1 MHTLTRPWGAL
12 HYRTDGPADE
22 PVVVFANSL
31 GTDLRLWDAVLP
43 LLPGIRAL
51 RFDKPGHGLSD
62 TRADLSIAAL
72 AEDAI
77 ALIESQA
84 EGPVIFVGLS
94 IGGMIGQEL
103 AARRPDLLRGLVLSN
118 TAAKM
123 GTAEA
128 WNARIA
134 AVQAGGIAG
143 IADAVMERWFAPAF
157 RATPALALW
166 RNMLVR
172 TPTDGYVAA
181 CAAIAAADLSVGTAG
196 LRLPT
201 LVIAGAEDGA
211 SPPDLVAAT
220 AALIP
225 GAAFHTIPG
234 AGHLPPVEA
243 PEAFAALL
251 TAFLKDI
258 P

>member
-12 HYRTDGPADE
+12 HYRTDGPADA

-62 TRADLSIAAL
+62 RRADLSIAAL

-84 EGPVIFVGLS
+84 DGPVVFVGLS

-134 AVQAGGIAG
+134 AVQAGGVAG
-143 IADAVMERWFAPAF
+143 IADAVMDRWFAPAF

-172 TPTDGYVAA
+172 TPADGYVAA
-181 CAAIAAADLSVGTAG
+181 CAAIAAADLSLGTAG

-220 AALIP
+220 ARLIP
-225 GAAFHTIPG
+225 DAAFHTIPG

>member
-12 HYRTDGPADE
+12 HYRTDGPADA

-62 TRADLSIAAL
+62 RRADLSIAAL

-84 EGPVIFVGLS
+84 EGPVVFVGLS

-134 AVQAGGIAG
+134 AVQAHGIET

-172 TPTDGYVAA
+172 TPADGYVAA
-181 CAAIAAADLSVGTAG
+181 CAAIADADLSLGTAG
-196 LRLPT
+196 LRLPA

-220 AALIP
+220 ARLIP

-243 PEAFAALL
+243 TEAFAALL